1 MFKKRVLGLS
11 FLGKHPVPFMINLN
25 GLTRRQ
31 QDAMIRH
38 SAHHTNR
45 HMEEMK
51 KQMSAGKTFTQ
62 AHKIAMKKVGA

>member
-1 MFKKRVLGLS
+1 
-11 FLGKHPVPFMINLN
+11 MINLN
-25 GLTRRQ
+25 GLTKRQ
-31 QDAMIRH
+31 QDAMIKH